1 MIRKDRFVLMSF
13 AAILVFVSAT
23 HGWTGEWEQTLQAAK
38 KEGTVSVGATVGAD
52 FRRVLTLPF
61 EKKYGLRV
69 NYLAARGSQMIPR
82 VMRERRAGKYL
93 WDVFVQGTTT
103 AITGMIPAGALDPIT
118 SALILPEVKES
129 KNWRNGGLWYAD
141 KTRRYD
147 LLLGLT
153 TRPAFVINTKL
164 VNGKE
169 FKAFRDLLDPKW
181 KGKIIVGR
189 DPRGPGPGQSIF
201 TFFYLNPQLG
211 PDFIR
216 ALMKQNLTILR
227 NDRQS
232 LDMLGKGKFSILLGP
247 AETVTRD
254 LMNRG
259 VPIAMIPPQQL
270 KEGGPLSPGPASL
283 MLVNKAP
290 HPNAAKVYI
299 NWILSKE
306 GQTQFSRVTG
316 ISSLRNDIPQDHIE
330 SWRHPMKGGLRTY
343 TEEAMKSKPLMLG
356 LLREI
361 MKR

>member
-1 MIRKDRFVLMSF
+1 MARQSIFSAVL
-13 AAILVFVSAT
+13 AVAVLVFVGTEHS
-23 HGWTGEWEQTLQAAK
+23 WSGEWEQTLQAAE

-52 FRRVLTLPF
+52 FRQVLTLPF
-61 EKKYGLRV
+61 EKKFGLKV
-69 NYLAARGSQMIPR
+69 NYLGMRGSQMIPR

-103 AITGMIPAGALDPIT
+103 AITAMIPGGALDPIT
-118 SALILPEVKES
+118 PALILPEVKEP
-129 KNWRNGGLWYAD
+129 KNWRDGHLWYAD
-141 KTRRYD
+141 KTLRYN

-153 TRPAFVINTKL
+153 TRPAFAINTKL
-164 VNGKE
+164 VNAKE
-169 FKAFRDLLDPKW
+169 FKSFRDLLDPKW

-232 LDMLGKGKFSILLGP
+232 LDMLGQGKFSVLLGP
-247 AETVTRD
+247 AETVSRD

-259 VPIAMIPPQQL
+259 VPIAMVPPQQL

-283 MLVNKAP
+283 MLVNRAP
-290 HPNAAKVYI
+290 HTNAARVYI
-299 NWILSKE
+299 NWVLSKE

-316 ISSLRNDIPQDHIE
+316 IPSLRNDIPQDHIE
-330 SWRHPMKGGLRTY
+330 SWRHPMKGGIPTY
-343 TEEAMKSKPLMLG
+343 TEEAMVAKPLLLK
-356 LLREI
+356 LLRES
-361 MKR
+361 MRK